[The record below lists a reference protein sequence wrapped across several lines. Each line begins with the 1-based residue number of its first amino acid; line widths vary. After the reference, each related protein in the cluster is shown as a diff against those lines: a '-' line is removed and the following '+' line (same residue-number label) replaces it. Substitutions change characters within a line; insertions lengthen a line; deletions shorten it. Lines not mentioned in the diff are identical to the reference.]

1 MTINNITGGNSLQSN
16 CQPDQCSAMLT
27 NIHDFI
33 TVCKGESVNSHKVT
47 KNPSPVD
54 MEVDELTLYDPQTYC
69 EDLNRI
75 IDFDPEPDISD
86 DELSLPL
93 TNIQSLTHECK
104 NQSICIDPN
113 NVSQNPIEVD
123 EDFNAIIDFDPQFET
138 EDATQSLE
146 TKIELI
152 SREAISQDSR
162 VICQKLFKNTKC
174 VDCKDNFE
182 LMEENAALLS
192 VERVLSGLNKIIPDI
207 CFQESLKEKLLNQVK
222 SLQIHFIGCSVHNE
236 EIPQKIKN
244 LSADHV
250 ILTFVND
257 INNILSGKTQTLPE
271 IPSYMQKLA
280 YEQRIKKKRIGKYTD
295 IFSAQ
300 S

>member
-54 MEVDELTLYDPQTYC
+54 MEVDELTLFDPQPYC
-69 EDLNRI
+69 EDLNRM
-75 IDFDPEPDISD
+75 IDFDPEPDLSD

-93 TNIQSLTHECK
+93 TNIHALTHDRK
-104 NQSICIDPN
+104 IQSVRIGPN
-113 NVSQNPIEVD
+113 NVSENPIEVD
-123 EDFNAIIDFDPQFET
+123 ENFNAIIDFDPQFET
-138 EDATQSLE
+138 EDTTQSLE

-162 VICQKLFKNTKC
+162 VICQKLFKKTKC
-174 VDCKDNFE
+174 VECKINFE
-182 LMEENAALLS
+182 LMDENATLLS
-192 VERVLSGLNKIIPDI
+192 VERVLSSLNKIIPDI
-207 CFQESLKEKLLNQVK
+207 CYQESLKEKLLNEIE

-250 ILTFVND
+250 ILTFANN
-257 INNILSGKTQTLPE
+257 INNILSGKTQTLPHN
-271 IPSYMQKLA
+271 PNYMQKLA
-280 YEQRIKKKRIGKYTD
+280 YEQRIRKKRIGKYSD